1 MIAEVQVNDI
11 RKPGVAA
18 STRESAFGTPM
29 GNVSFD
35 PPETQ
40 LVKQT
45 LEFELSKQLREKGVV
60 EKRAYS
66 CDVIEFGV
74 NTVTTPIYW
83 DVVSQVRLVLKRG
96 GKEYVLSGTN
106 TQRTFVWPGETII
119 RNVVEESLKQ
129 VVDGLKPA
137 VEN

>member
-1 MIAEVQVNDI
+1 
-11 RKPGVAA
+11 
-18 STRESAFGTPM
+18 M